1 MNMRLLPIA
10 LAALTTFSCAS
21 STKNEAKAPPVQ
33 VEVDR
38 VMPLAESLDAAAVEV
53 TLLIENPG
61 ASAVQ
66 VESVDYAFDTKDI
79 SGVLKGNVASGAK
92 IEPSQR
98 AELKFKQRIPFPE
111 DKETYQ
117 TILEGQTIAFDLSGA
132 VKLSNGDTLS
142 FSRAGEVATPA
153 LPRFEVNDVQAARY
167 GTDGVDVTLFL
178 RLINDNIFPVLVQNV
193 SYTVYINDK
202 KIRSET
208 AAVGLRLL
216 GGSAEE
222 YEVSRTIAGKSGEL
236 SGDELK
242 EILALGQLSYKVEGK
257 IELSRLTLPFE
268 HVGEIKLATG
278 E

>member
-1 MNMRLLPIA
+1 
-10 LAALTTFSCAS
+10 
-21 STKNEAKAPPVQ
+21 
-33 VEVDR
+33 
-38 VMPLAESLDAAAVEV
+38 MPLAESLDAAAVEV
-53 TLLIENPG
+53 TLLLENPS

-66 VESVDYAFDTKDI
+66 VESVDYAFDTKEI
-79 SGVLKGNVASGAK
+79 SGVLKGSVPSDAK

-111 DKETYQ
+111 EAEAYQ
-117 TILEGQTIAFDLSGA
+117 SILEGQTIAFDLSGE
-132 VKLSNGDTLS
+132 VKLSNGQTLG

-153 LPRFEVNDVQAARY
+153 LPRFEVNDAQAARY

-193 SYTVYINDK
+193 SYTVFVNEK
-202 KIRSET
+202 EIRTET

-222 YEVSRTIAGKSGEL
+222 YEVSRTITASAKDAKDL

-242 EILALGQLSYKVEGK
+242 QILASGQLSYKVEGK
-257 IELSRLTLPFE
+257 IELSRLTLPFS
-268 HVGEIKLATG
+268 HTGEIQLATG